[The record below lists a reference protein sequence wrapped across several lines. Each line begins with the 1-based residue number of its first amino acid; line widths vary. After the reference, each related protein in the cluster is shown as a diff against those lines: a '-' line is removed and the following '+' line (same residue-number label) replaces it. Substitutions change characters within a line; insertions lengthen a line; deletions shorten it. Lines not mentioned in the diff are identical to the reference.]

1 MKSFV
6 VGLLLQAGSMMLA
19 QSNPV
24 PFVNQPLVP
33 SAIAPA
39 GPSFTLTV
47 NGTGFVSGSVIKWN
61 GTALS
66 TTFVNG
72 SQLTATVPATDI
84 ATPSTAS
91 ITVSSPS
98 PGGGTSNVLF
108 LAVAAPETSVQFATV
123 KSTTPNGVVPNFQ
136 APIVADFTGN
146 GTLDFV
152 GNVTSGADSYT
163 LFTFL
168 GNNNGTFQ
176 LPFQSTTTVEG
187 LAWFATGDFN
197 GDGILDLVG
206 VSNENNTIF
215 GFDIFTGNGNG
226 TFSLFGSGYGFPTPG
241 GEEGYLFP
249 TSGLVTGD
257 FNGDGNLDVALAV
270 SGEPSANPGVYVFLG
285 NGDGT
290 FQSPVISNTG
300 SFLQNIALAGGVGD
314 FNRDGKLDLI
324 GISGTQLAFLQG
336 NGDGTFQ
343 APSTFYP
350 VVAESANGAIIAA
363 DLNGDDKLDL
373 ITQQPNANTFTVLL
387 GNGDGTFTL
396 QPAVS
401 ISGSINPEAALVIG
415 DFYAN
420 GKLDLVVSSFLL
432 PGNGN
437 GTFQSPIALP
447 VSTSLTAAGDFNND
461 GRLDLVVSSPSDTV
475 GPVYLLQDL
484 PVASLNPSSL
494 NFASQLVGTTSAAK
508 AVMLSNVGTGS
519 LKVTSISIT
528 GANAGDFSFDSLCGS
543 TPTVAINASCQIN
556 VTFTPSGGGEQ
567 EATLAIS
574 SNGLGSPTS
583 VALIGT
589 AMDFSLTAT
598 DPTVSVSPGGT
609 ATYTLNIA
617 PVGGFNQPLTLA
629 CSGAPTQ
636 STCSVSPNSITLNGS
651 SASTAAVTVTT
662 MGSEIGM
669 TQPFGNPPTSSIF
682 ASWLALS
689 GTLGL
694 VMIVGWLP
702 SRSKVRRRLA
712 PYGLAMILLLSI
724 GVTMPSCGGGSNSN
738 SGGGTPAGSYT
749 LTVTGTFTGSSAT
762 LSHATKL
769 TLIVK

>member
-47 NGTGFVSGSVIKWN
+47 NGTGFVSGSVINWN
-61 GTALS
+61 STPLS
-66 TTFVNG
+66 TTFVSD

-108 LAVAAPETSVQFATV
+108 LAVATPETSVQFATV
-123 KSTTPNGVVPNFQ
+123 DSTSEPILNGQ

-152 GNVTSGADSYT
+152 ANETFGPGDYDIY
-163 LFTFL
+163 TFL

-176 LPFQSTTTVEG
+176 SPFYSG
-187 LAWFATGDFN
+187 APLASFATGYFN
-197 GDGILDLVG
+197 GDGILDLAG
-206 VSNENNTIF
+206 T
-215 GFDIFTGNGNG
+215 TGPIASSTTYFYSLTGSGNG
-226 TFSLFGSGYGFPTPG
+226 TFSQVGSGYEFAYDQAPG
-241 GEEGYLFP
+241 L
-249 TSGLVTGD
+249 TVVTGD

-270 SGEPSANPGVYVFLG
+270 SGDSSGGVYVFLG
-285 NGDGT
+285 KGDGT

-300 SFLQNIALAGGVGD
+300 SFLQNISSVGAVGD

-324 GISGTQLAFLQG
+324 GSSGTQLAFLQG

-343 APSTFYP
+343 APSTFYS
-350 VVAESANGAIIAA
+350 VEVAPGNGAVVAA

-373 ITQQPNANTFTVLL
+373 ITQQASPTNTFTVLL

-396 QPAVS
+396 QPAVP
-401 ISGSINPEAALVIG
+401 ISGSINPDGAVVIG

-420 GKLDLVVSSFLL
+420 GKLDSVVSSFLV
-432 PGNGN
+432 PGNGD

-447 VSTSLTAAGDFNND
+447 ISASLSAAGDFNDD
-461 GRLDLVVSSPSDTV
+461 GRLDLVVNSPSSNSNH
-475 GPVYLLQDL
+475 PVYLIQNAPL
-484 PVASLNPSSL
+484 ASLNPSTSL
-494 NFASQLVGTTSAAK
+494 DLGTLLIGSTSAAR
-508 AVMLSNVGTGS
+508 AVVLSNVGTGP

-528 GANAGDFSFDSLCGS
+528 PHEPGGTNPGDFSLDSLCGT
-543 TPTVAINASCQIN
+543 TPTLAVNASCQIN
-556 VTFTPSGGGEQ
+556 VTLTPSGDGPR
-567 EATLAIS
+567 EANLTIS
-574 SNGLGSPTS
+574 SNAIGSPTS
-583 VALIGT
+583 VDLVGT
-589 AMDFSLTAT
+589 AQDFSLTAT
-598 DPTVSVSPGGT
+598 DSTVTVSPGGT
-609 ATYTLNIA
+609 AVYTLNIA

-629 CSGAPTQ
+629 CSGAPAQ

-651 SASTAAVTVTT
+651 SVSTATVTVTT
-662 MGSEIGM
+662 VGSAMGM
-669 TQPFGNPPTSSIF
+669 TQPFGSPPTGSIF
-682 ASWLALS
+682 APWLASS
-689 GTLGL
+689 GTLGFVIMGL
-694 VMIVGWLP
+694 VGLRCNM
-702 SRSKVRRRLA
+702 RRRFA
-712 PYGLAMILLLSI
+712 PYRLALLLLLSI
-724 GVTMPSCGGGSNSN
+724 AVTMPSCGSGSSSN
-738 SGGGTPAGSYT
+738 SGGSGTLAGSYT

-762 LSHATKL
+762 LSNVTKL